1 MLCRSAECP
10 VRRPN
15 GSAAYDADI
24 PSSSSS
30 SSAAGHLIAHTARV
44 AFASGAD
51 LGLLTAAAIVLA
63 D

>member
-24 PSSSSS
+24 PSSSS